1 MPDIEPIPYFASLA
15 KELHGPTLALV
26 LTYLEIHHAPE
37 QDPDTP
43 SLSLSGTPDEI
54 DCDDVCAALGIS
66 RRTLHIAL
74 NCLGTWFKDESERSR
89 AQRAGREFL
98 NPFHKPPPKGHGQ
111 TKFYSVTGSKAWQ
124 TKRSLTIRRN
134 QQFIDS
140 LLKIVGISTHN
151 NHLVENVEDSP
162 TLLSL
167 RSVAEKT
174 VQTWG
179 DRRADRWERWRREHG
194 KKSRN
199 PGRMRYGKNFIGSST
214 EAVSTE
220 RVTGCES
227 D

>member
-37 QDPDTP
+37 QDPDAP
-43 SLSLSGTPDEI
+43 SLSLSGTPVEI

-74 NCLGTWFKDESERSR
+74 NCLGAWFKDESERSR

-98 NPFHKPPPKGHGQ
+98 NPIHTRYGSV
-111 TKFYSVTGSKAWQ
+111 KFLSVTGSRAYAFPRKL
-124 TKRSLTIRRN
+124 RIRGNHQAITNLFTRAN
-134 QQFIDS
+134 VIE
-140 LLKIVGISTHN
+140 STHPC
-151 NHLVENVEDSP
+151 LANVEDSAP
-162 TLLSL
+162 SFTAPCL
-167 RSVAEKT
+167 RRIAEKT

-199 PGRMRYGKNFIGSST
+199 PGRMRYGKNFVGSST
-214 EAVSTE
+214 EAVSVE